1 MRAGFWSQRARTDA
15 PPPPNMVYERST
27 PDARVAAI
35 DAPALGCS
43 IALLEVPGSGV
54 GGKHRFV
61 SLSRR
66 KKKEP
71 KNAPK
76 KSHRSP
82 GIGAYSESASNRHP
96 PEEK

>member
-1 MRAGFWSQRARTDA
+1 MRAGFWSQRGRTDA

-43 IALLEVPGSGV
+43 IALLEVPGSASAESI
-54 GGKHRFV
+54 V
-61 SLSRR
+61 SSHSAGA
-66 KKKEP
+66 E
-71 KNAPK
+71 NAPK

-82 GIGAYSESASNRHP
+82 A
-96 PEEK
+96 